1 MTTGEKI
8 TDCRKKIGLTQA
20 ELAKELGVT
29 RQAVSRWESDL
40 AFPETDKL
48 MKMSKLFGVT
58 CDWFLNYSAYENSD
72 KEEGAKM
79 CGSRVCRGF
88 YFDLK
93 NFAVEY
99 ESKTHIGNLPL
110 VHINIGFGRTA
121 KGIFAV
127 GIKSVGVVSVG
138 LFCLG
143 IIPIGTFALGLLSFG
158 AFALGLFATGAV
170 AVGLIA
176 LGAIAI
182 GLYSMGAVAIGL
194 FAVGAYANGYYI
206 AVGDVAAGGIALGG
220 SRADG
225 SIISATL
232 PQFEE
237 MKGAIFEEFAKVP
250 KIWGVFVSWCKGLF
264 ELMYL

>member
-8 TDCRKKIGLTQA
+8 TSCRKKLGITQA
-20 ELAKELGVT
+20 ELANELGVT

-40 AFPETDKL
+40 AFPETDTL
-48 MKMSKLFGVT
+48 MKMSKLFSVT
-58 CDWFLNYSAYENSD
+58 CDWLLNYNSSESEKIEEKKVD
-72 KEEGAKM
+72 KN
-79 CGSRVCRGF
+79 F
-88 YFDLK
+88 YFNLK
-93 NFAVEY
+93 NFAIEY
-99 ESKTHIGNLPL
+99 TSKAHIGSLPL

-127 GIKSVGVVSVG
+127 GIKSVGVVSAGV
-138 LFCLG
+138 FSLG
-143 IIPIGTFALGLLSFG
+143 AISFGTFALGILSLG
-158 AFALGLFATGAV
+158 SFALGLFSAGAV

-194 FAVGAYANGYYI
+194 FAVGAYANGFYI

-220 SRADG
+220 SKAHG
-225 SIISATL
+225 SVMSVIS
-232 PQFEE
+232 PQFNE
-237 MKGAIFEEFAKVP
+237 MKDAIFREFKNVP
-250 KIWGVFVSWCKGLF
+250 KFWGVFVSWCKGMF

>member
-8 TDCRKKIGLTQA
+8 TDCRKKLGITQA

-48 MKMSKLFGVT
+48 TKMSKLFSVT
-58 CDWFLNYSAYENSD
+58 CDWLLNYNTSESSD
-72 KEEGAKM
+72 KEECANSGDAHI
-79 CGSRVCRGF
+79 SRGF
-88 YFDLK
+88 YIDLK

-99 ESKTHIGNLPL
+99 KSKTHIGNLPL

-121 KGIFAV
+121 KGVFAV

-138 LFCLG
+138 LLSLG
-143 IIPIGTFALGLLSFG
+143 IIPIGTFALGILSFG
-158 AFALGLFATGAV
+158 AFALGLFATGAI

-194 FAVGAYANGYYI
+194 FAVGAYANGFYI

-225 SIISATL
+225 RIISATL

-237 MKGAIFEEFAKVP
+237 LKGAIFEEFEKVP